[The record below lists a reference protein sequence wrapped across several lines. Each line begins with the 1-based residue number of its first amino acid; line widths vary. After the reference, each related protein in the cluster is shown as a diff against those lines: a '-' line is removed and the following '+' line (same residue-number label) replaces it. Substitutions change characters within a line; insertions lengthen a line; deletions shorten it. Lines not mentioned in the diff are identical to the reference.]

1 MKLVIAE
8 KPSVAKSLAAVLGA
22 ATRKDGYLEGNG
34 WLVSWCLGH
43 LAGLADAA
51 TYNPD
56 YVKWR
61 YDDLPILPESWR
73 FTIAKDKRDQF
84 DVLRTLLRREDVNE
98 VVNACDAGRE
108 GELIFRTVYCLAGC
122 QKPMKRLWISSM
134 EDSAIREGFA
144 HLRPGADYDGLHQAA
159 LCRAKADWL
168 VGINATRL
176 FSVLYHR
183 TLNIGRVMSPTLALI
198 VQREAE
204 IDAFKPVP
212 FYTVALNLPGFTA
225 ASARMDR
232 KADAEQLKNAC
243 QGGTATVKQ
252 VERKDKTEK
261 PPALYDLTTL
271 QRDANRLLGFTAQQT
286 LDYLQNLY
294 EKKLC
299 TYPRTDSR
307 YLTSDMA
314 EGLPVLVNLVANA
327 MPFGKGI
334 AISCDTGTVIND
346 KKVTDHHAVIPTRNI
361 QGTDLSA
368 LPVGERAILEL
379 VALRLLCAV
388 AMPHIYAETSVTVE
402 CAGAEFTAK
411 SRTVKQPG
419 WQALDAAYRAS
430 MKNVEPDED
439 TEDKALPELAEG
451 QALPVA
457 GVAVK
462 EGKTTPPKHFTE
474 DTLLS
479 AMETAGAKDMPEEAK
494 MGSPT
499 QAQQSGLRG
508 EKEGQQNGAD
518 ARQTAGAAKCSLSR
532 RGLGT
537 PATRA
542 GILEK
547 LVSTGFL
554 ERKKSK
560 KTVQLLPSHDAI
572 SLITVLPEQLQ
583 SPLLTAEWE
592 YRLGEIERGELTP
605 EDFMAEI
612 TAMLKE
618 LVGTY
623 QVIKGSEY
631 LFTPPREVVGRCPR
645 CGGEIAEMQKGFFC
659 QNKSCKFAIWKN
671 SKWWAAKRK
680 QPTKA
685 IVAALLKDGRAHVAG
700 LYSEKSGKTYDATV
714 VLEDTGQYVNFKL
727 DFDRQKGGGK

>member
-8 KPSVAKSLAAVLGA
+8 KPSVAQSLAAVIGA
-22 ATRKDGYLEGNG
+22 TTRKDGYLEGGG
-34 WLVSWCLGH
+34 WRVSWCVGH
-43 LAGLADAA
+43 LAGLADADA
-51 TYNPD
+51 YNPD
-56 YVKWR
+56 YAKWR
-61 YDDLPILPESWR
+61 YDDLPILPEPWQMVVS
-73 FTIAKDKRDQF
+73 KDKKKQF
-84 DVLRTLLRREDVNE
+84 DVLKQLMNAPDVTE

-108 GELIFRTVYCLAGC
+108 GELIFRSVYELAGC

-144 HLRPGADYDGLHQAA
+144 NLRPGADYDGLRDAA

-204 IDAFKPVP
+204 IDTFKPVP
-212 FYTVALNLPGFTA
+212 FYTVTLELPGFTVSGERMADKA
-225 ASARMDR
+225 AAQ
-232 KADAEQLKNAC
+232 QLKTAC
-243 QGGTATVKQ
+243 QGAAATVKK
-252 VERKDKTEK
+252 VGRKNKSEK

-271 QRDANRLLGFTAQQT
+271 QRDANRLLGYTAQQT

-314 EGLPVLVNLVANA
+314 EGLPVLVNLVANV
-327 MPFGKGI
+327 MPFRKSI
-334 AISCDTGTVIND
+334 AISCDVAAVIND
-346 KKVTDHHAVIPTRNI
+346 KKVTDHHAIIPTRNI
-361 QGTDLSA
+361 READLSA
-368 LPVGERAILEL
+368 LPVGERAVLEL

-388 AMPHIYAETSVTVE
+388 AEPHTYAETAVTVE
-402 CAGAEFTAK
+402 CAGAEFSAK
-411 SRTVKQPG
+411 GRTVRNPG
-419 WQALDAAYRAS
+419 WRALDAAYRAGL
-430 MKNVEPDED
+430 KNAEPDKE
-439 TEDKALPELAEG
+439 TEDKALPDGGRLPELTEG
-451 QALPVA
+451 QSLPVA
-457 GVAVK
+457 GAAVK

-479 AMETAGAKDMPEEAK
+479 AMETAGKDEMPE
-494 MGSPT
+494 
-499 QAQQSGLRG
+499 
-508 EKEGQQNGAD
+508 D
-518 ARQTAGAAKCSLSR
+518 AERK
-532 RGLGT
+532 GLGT

-560 KTVQLLPSHDAI
+560 KQVQLLPSHDAV

-592 YRLGEIERGELTP
+592 YRLGEIERGELSP
-605 EDFMAEI
+605 EDFMAGI
-612 TAMLKE
+612 STMLKE

-623 QVIKGSEY
+623 QVIKGTEY
-631 LFTPPREVVGRCPR
+631 LFTPPREVVGKCPR
-645 CGGEIAEMQKGFFC
+645 CGGEVAEMQKGFFC
-659 QNKSCKFAIWKN
+659 QNKSCNFAVWKN
-671 SKWWAAKRK
+671 SKWWAMKRK

-685 IVAALLKDGRAHVAG
+685 IVTALLKNRRAHVTG
-700 LYSEKSGKTYDATV
+700 LYSEKTGKTYDATV
-714 VLEDTGQYVNFKL
+714 VLEDDGQYANFKL
-727 DFDRQKGGGK
+727 AFDRQKGGKR

>member
-22 ATRKDGYLEGNG
+22 ATRQDGYLEGGG

-56 YVKWR
+56 YAKWR

-84 DVLRTLLRREDVNE
+84 DVLRTLLRREDVIE

-108 GELIFRTVYCLAGC
+108 GEAIFRTVYCLAGC
-122 QKPMKRLWISSM
+122 TKPIRRLWISSM

-144 HLRPGADYDGLHQAA
+144 NLRPGADYDGLHQAA

-212 FYTVALNLPGFTA
+212 FYTVALDLPGVSAT
-225 ASARMDR
+225 SARMDK
-232 KADAEQLKNAC
+232 KADAEQLKSAC
-243 QGGTATVKQ
+243 QGGTATVKR
-252 VERKDKTEK
+252 VERKDKSEK

-271 QRDANRLLGFTAQQT
+271 QRDANRLLGYTAQQT

-314 EGLPVLVNLVANA
+314 EGLPALVNLVANA
-327 MPFGKGI
+327 MPFRKGI
-334 AISCDTGTVIND
+334 AISCDTAAVIND

-368 LPVGERAILEL
+368 LPVGERAILKL

-388 AMPHIYAETSVTVE
+388 APPHTYAETSITVD

-411 SRTVKQPG
+411 GKTVKQPG
-419 WQALDAAYRAS
+419 WRALDAAYRAT
-430 MKNVEPDED
+430 MKSAPEQDGNS
-439 TEDKALPELAEG
+439 EDKALPELAEG
-451 QALPVA
+451 QELPVA
-457 GVAVK
+457 GAAVK

-474 DTLLS
+474 DSLLA
-479 AMETAGAKDMPEEAK
+479 AMETAGAKDMPE
-494 MGSPT
+494 
-499 QAQQSGLRG
+499 
-508 EKEGQQNGAD
+508 D
-518 ARQTAGAAKCSLSR
+518 AERK
-532 RGLGT
+532 GLGT

-592 YRLGEIERGELTP
+592 YRLGEIERGELAP

-631 LFTPPREVVGRCPR
+631 LFAPPREVVGKCPR

-659 QNKSCKFAIWKN
+659 QDQSCKFAIWKN
-671 SKWWAAKRK
+671 NNWWAAKRK

-685 IVAALLKDGRAHVAG
+685 IVAALLKDGRAHVTG